1 MKNWP
6 MVIVINNI
14 KKMDERKRTFFVV
27 YYAIRTN
34 TLICNKDLPIY
45 TIFINLPERIM
56 IFEL

>member
-1 MKNWP
+1 